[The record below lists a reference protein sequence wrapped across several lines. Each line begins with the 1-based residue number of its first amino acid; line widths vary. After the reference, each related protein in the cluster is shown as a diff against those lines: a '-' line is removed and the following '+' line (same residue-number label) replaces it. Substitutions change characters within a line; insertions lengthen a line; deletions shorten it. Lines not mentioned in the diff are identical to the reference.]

1 MCGLCGAL
9 GAGDHWSSVAGSAA
23 LLAPAA
29 ERYRQAEAANRVLKL
44 YGLKLKVWNDRY
56 TLHGR
61 TGRSVVVGHMGELW
75 PLAETLA
82 GTVIDPLD
90 ATVMLEMEGGE

>member
-9 GAGDHWSSVAGSAA
+9 GVGDHWSSGAGSAA

-29 ERYRQAEAANRVLKL
+29 ERYRQAEAANRVLGL
-44 YGLKLKVWNDRY
+44 YGLRLKVWADRY

-82 GTVIDPLD
+82 GTAIDPLD
-90 ATVMLEMEGGE
+90 ASVMLAMEGGR